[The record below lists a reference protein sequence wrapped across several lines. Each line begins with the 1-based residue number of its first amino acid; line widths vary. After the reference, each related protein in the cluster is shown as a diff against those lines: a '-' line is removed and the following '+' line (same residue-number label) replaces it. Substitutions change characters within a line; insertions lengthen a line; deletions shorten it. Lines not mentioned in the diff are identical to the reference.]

1 MCVGASLPCLRVSHT
16 FAHAHKCQQSRTSNK
31 HSILGSVVRFSLVK
45 VLVWLGVVIK
55 VKRQESA
62 AKRLRIRDCVWRASG
77 CQPAGL
83 CQGRRGT
90 TTGIPTDRLTC
101 VPQTHPPPA
110 AVIPDQSCFLP
121 SCCFSLECRSAWNF
135 SVWSAE
141 HAFTLDSAGFY
152 LICCAV

>member
-1 MCVGASLPCLRVSHT
+1 MVCTIIH
-16 FAHAHKCQQSRTSNK
+16 SRFGNTK
-31 HSILGSVVRFSLVK
+31 RITHSILDSVVRFSLVK

-77 CQPAGL
+77 CQPADL

-121 SCCFSLECRSAWNF
+121 SCCSTTALSQSGVPECLEFLGLVC
-135 SVWSAE
+135 
-141 HAFTLDSAGFY
+141 
-152 LICCAV
+152 